1 MDNRYYKYGCP
12 PLMQDARFMTNYLPD
27 RTVEQYIRLINNID
41 SAQEYRAFLQRNGD
55 TIMNREREYV
65 TSQNTCSVQGTCA
78 PIRDNASYATIVKFD
93 K

>member
-65 TSQNTCSVQGTCA
+65 TAQNTCSIQGQCA
-78 PIRDNASYATIVKFD
+78 PISNNGQYVTIVKFE